1 MSAETAIKLPEP
13 ARDGFDVLR
22 RPAREHFLSR
32 GWPTRRDES
41 YKYTDLAALAR
52 REWATPASPGATPRL
67 PDALGTRVLWNDGFR
82 ADSQDLPTGVQA
94 LETCANSPEKAL
106 TALLGQLAP
115 EADPV
120 VALNTALFDHGAWI
134 HMPRDATPEAPL
146 ELAYASGERDTATAA
161 HARLALEMGSH
172 SQLVLIERHAGS
184 DAATLSTRV
193 AEIVLAQGAQ
203 LLHIRINEAGA
214 GTYLLG
220 HTSVR
225 LAEDAGYRFLN
236 LDLGARLSRE
246 SLQIDLAGEGANTL
260 LKGLAVLEGKQHAD
274 ADIRVLHS
282 SGHTQSVQSFRGVLD
297 GRSRHAYTGRV
308 VVAEHAQKSD
318 SSQESANL
326 LLSPRA
332 EVDTRP
338 QLEIYADDVTCNHG
352 AATGAVDPDALFYL
366 QSRGVDA
373 DTARRMVAYG
383 FAADALS
390 ELGAESVRQ
399 DLAMLIADRMKAP
412 REVLEWL

>member
-1 MSAETAIKLPEP
+1 MSAETAIKLPGR
-13 ARDGFDVLR
+13 AGDGFDVIR

-41 YKYTDLAALAR
+41 YKYTDLSALAR
-52 REWATPASPGATPRL
+52 REWPRPGTPGATPPL
-67 PDALGTRVLWNDGFR
+67 PEALGTRMLWSDGFR
-82 ADSQDLPTGVQA
+82 IGSEELPAGVRA
-94 LETCANSPEKAL
+94 LETCASAPEKAL
-106 TALLGQLAP
+106 ATLLGRVAP
-115 EADPV
+115 AADPV

-134 HMPRDATPEAPL
+134 SLPQNARPESPL
-146 ELAYASGERDTATAA
+146 ELAYAAGERDTAAA
-161 HARLALEMGSH
+161 MHARLALEMGSH
-172 SQLVLIERHAGS
+172 SELVLIERHMGG
-184 DAATLSTRV
+184 DADTLSSRV
-193 AEIVLAQGAQ
+193 AELDLAEGAQ

-220 HTSVR
+220 HTSVH
-225 LAEDAGYRFLN
+225 LAKNAGYRFLN

-246 SLQIDLAGEGANTL
+246 SVHIDLAGTGANTS

-274 ADIRVLHS
+274 ADIKVVHS
-282 SGHTQSVQSFRGVLD
+282 SGHTHSTQSFRGVLD
-297 GRSRHAYTGRV
+297 GRSRQIYTGRV
-308 VVAEHAQKSD
+308 VVAENAQKSD

-332 EVDTRP
+332 EADTRP

-383 FAADALS
+383 FAAEALA
-390 ELGAESVRQ
+390 ELAGESVHH
-399 DLAMLIADRMKAP
+399 DLAKLIADRMKAP